1 MLDDLED
8 VVCHPH
14 ARKVL
19 LYALAPRD
27 PRHFA
32 PALIS
37 SCLAGGDDSPF
48 TKKPLA
54 TRAIELRA
62 PLIGLLPALLRLV
75 TEPMEEEQGTE
86 AEDPLIRL
94 FVGSAEHTAPL
105 VDRARVVLLAEM
117 LIRRLVGLSCF
128 RTLNSSCL
136 CF

>member
-1 MLDDLED
+1 M
-8 VVCHPH
+8 VCHPH

-105 VDRARVVLLAEM
+105 VDRARVVLLAEI
-117 LIRRLVGLSCF
+117 LIRRLAGLSSF